1 MFHLRSKNASS
12 FFILRQG
19 SQVRHISQALN
30 ASAAQN
36 QSLVEKELA
45 MASKNSNTSCEPSSD
60 FFGISRP
67 VITEFS
73 SQVPSLMARE
83 YLFLYRSFFFYIYME
98 AKCFDAG
105 VLSLVPNTITC
116 SCALR
121 KIKTISSKA
130 FASTFSPRKM

>member
-73 SQVPSLMARE
+73 QVPSLMARE
-83 YLFLYRSFFFYIYME
+83 YLFLYRSIFFTFIQRQ
-98 AKCFDAG
+98 
-105 VLSLVPNTITC
+105 N
-116 SCALR
+116 ALMQACCR
-121 KIKTISSKA
+121 
-130 FASTFSPRKM
+130 